1 MQGYPRCMVG
11 ELLYAF
17 RIMRLPLLDA
27 GGQAIG
33 KINDIIIVAGRG
45 SDAPKVLGFVAT
57 SQRRRIFVSATRVE
71 TLDNSGVR
79 LKSWDINL
87 TPFRT
92 RTGEQLL
99 GKDVLDK
106 RVGDELISDVALI
119 HKVGKSSTWQVSKVR
134 LSKRGI
140 LNTRSGTRVVDWQ
153 EIAQVFAPKTPIDA
167 EAARLRDMHASDVAT
182 IIRALPAEQRRQ
194 LADAMDDE
202 RLADVLEELPEDEQL
217 RLIEGLDIAR
227 LTSVFDEME
236 YDDLADLLG
245 QMGIDQR
252 TKVLDAMDDEDA
264 ETMRQLLSYS
274 SGTAGAL
281 MTPDIIVLGPD
292 ATVAEALALV
302 RDPER
307 LVSIAAQ
314 VFVAHAPHYPPTGT
328 YIGVVNFQR
337 LLRERPSM
345 TLRHCVE
352 NDPTIDP
359 TLPEREVAERLASYN
374 MLAVGV
380 CDTNGRLLG
389 AVTVDDVLDN
399 ALPADWR
406 RKIVARSPESNQIP
420 PMLSIN
426 SEHDLNGAHDETP

>member
-1 MQGYPRCMVG
+1 MSG

-33 KINDIIIVAGRG
+33 KINDIIVVPGRG
-45 SDAPKVLGFVAT
+45 TEAPKVLGFVAT
-57 SQRRRIFVSATRVE
+57 SQRRRIFISATRIN
-71 TLDNSGVR
+71 TLDNAGAQ

-99 GKDVLDK
+99 GKDILDK
-106 RVGDELISDVALI
+106 KHGDEIVSDVALV
-119 HKVGKSSTWQVSKVR
+119 HHTGKTSSWQISKVR
-134 LSKRGI
+134 LSKRG
-140 LNTRSGTRVVDWQ
+140 LLSGRAGHRLVDWQ
-153 EIAQVFAPKTPIDA
+153 EVSELFAPSTAIAA
-167 EAARLRDMHASDVAT
+167 EAARLRDMHPSDVAT
-182 IIRALPAEQRRQ
+182 IIRALPTEQRRQ

-217 RLIEGLDIAR
+217 RLIENLDMER

-264 ETMRQLLSYS
+264 ETMRQLLSYPA
-274 SGTAGAL
+274 GTAGSL

-292 ATVAEALALV
+292 ATVAEALAHI

-328 YIGVVNFQR
+328 YLGVVHFQR
-337 LLRERPSM
+337 LLRERPS
-345 TLRHCVE
+345 LSLKQCLDNE
-352 NDPTIDP
+352 PTIDP
-359 TLPEREVAERLASYN
+359 MLTDRDVAKRLASYN
-374 MLAVGV
+374 MLAVAV
-380 CDTNGRLLG
+380 CDSNGRLLG

-406 RKIVARSPESNQIP
+406 RK
-420 PMLSIN
+420 
-426 SEHDLNGAHDETP
+426 